1 MNTNSLETYAIN
13 KNKIKINF
21 VNSSIELTILTP
33 EIIRVFQNRGEHTNS
48 YAIEGNKIK
57 ETKFKVEK
65 KNDYLE
71 IKTSKLIIKIYH
83 DEKIDAYD
91 AEENPLIID
100 YRGSRIPIDR
110 QIDSSQQKLAES
122 EGHNVVTSRRKDGH
136 YYDLVKELADDEQFY
151 GLGDKTGFLN
161 KRHYAYENW
170 NTDNPEPQVESFTRL
185 YKSVPFLIGLKN
197 NHPYGIFLI
206 ILIIVI
212 LI

>member
-1 MNTNSLETYAIN
+1 MVTNS
-13 KNKIKINF
+13 
-21 VNSSIELTILTP
+21 
-33 EIIRVFQNRGEHTNS
+33 
-48 YAIEGNKIK
+48 
-57 ETKFKVEK
+57 
-65 KNDYLE
+65 
-71 IKTSKLIIKIYH
+71 
-83 DEKIDAYD
+83 
-91 AEENPLIID
+91 
-100 YRGSRIPIDR
+100 
-110 QIDSSQQKLAES
+110 
-122 EGHNVVTSRRKDGH
+122 RKGGH
-136 YYDLVKELADDEQFY
+136 YYELVKELAEDEQFY